1 MMDVNAYAD
10 YLVSLNLSERA
21 VAILTAVRPGADGK
35 PKPPVRAVGSR
46 VGNSNVRYPSRKMGF
61 VIECESG
68 RPEYFAAMN
77 FEFDPDV
84 LEYYSQPDLLTLHYV
99 SAGGRNLS
107 VPYVPDFIVLRTN
120 GVEFVECKSAD
131 GIAAQALEQPNRF
144 KKTDGGEWLSPP
156 AEAAVS
162 GSGID
167 YRIWLP
173 TDLTPQFAA
182 NLKYLDPHIRRSPNA
197 YGTEEYAR
205 VLAYVQEHQGVT
217 VDALV
222 EKFGEQEAP
231 ALVRWL
237 LAHSHLFCNL
247 HKEFLLGTTG
257 LFTSRDLVMA
267 TKYFKVGD
275 TGWPVGLAG
284 SVPSVSEQMSSA
296 ISYAYKHFGSV
307 AFGVANWRLAI
318 LEGRLTPAKRPA
330 ERTLSLWKKRMAN
343 AEKRH
348 GVGFLGL
355 LPGYAGQGNR
365 NPRIP
370 DAVVA
375 MADDVIKESYLVTAG
390 MKRASAYRQFLAR
403 CVENCLGPIP
413 SVPWFYERAA
423 AAATPA
429 QTVLARQGPRAAYA
443 LLPGHAGRVGAL
455 DVHGDYPLHNV
466 LIDHTQLDLEVVSPL
481 GLNLGRPWLTVAFDS
496 FTRSVLGIFLT
507 FDPPSIDSV
516 LMVLRDCVLR
526 HELLPFGLTVD
537 NGAEFR
543 STWFETFTAMYK
555 MVVSRRPPRHAR
567 FGCLVENF
575 FGVNNSQ
582 FIHALAGNT
591 QLTKNVRQLTKS
603 LNPEL
608 HAVWTLPALYQVLE
622 TYCFEHFNKK
632 VVTVQVVL
640 T

>member
-84 LEYYSQPDLLTLHYV
+84 LEYYSQPYLLTLHYV

-182 NLKYLDPHIRRSPNA
+182 NLKYLEPHIRRSPNA

-423 AAATPA
+423 GSYNVMLARDGTTPA
-429 QTVLARQGPRAAYA
+429 RLRLLKETIPQSRRITKTDLAKYLNAWDQKPDSVSLGGQRNFELLMADINDNDPEMPIPLPDVAEYKQMVAKGILFKKVQGLVRPMVPAFQANVTAYVVA
-443 LLPGHAGRVGAL
+443 LLAHRLGRA
-455 DVHGDYPLHNV
+455 
-466 LIDHTQLDLEVVSPL
+466 LDLE
-481 GLNLGRPWLTVAFDS
+481 RIWL
-496 FTRSVLGIFLT
+496 
-507 FDPPSIDSV
+507 
-516 LMVLRDCVLR
+516 
-526 HELLPFGLTVD
+526 
-537 NGAEFR
+537 
-543 STWFETFTAMYK
+543 
-555 MVVSRRPPRHAR
+555 
-567 FGCLVENF
+567 
-575 FGVNNSQ
+575 
-582 FIHALAGNT
+582 
-591 QLTKNVRQLTKS
+591 RQEIS
-603 LNPEL
+603 PEL
-608 HAVWTLPALYQVLE
+608 QTQVQRWTAEVSKVLHDSAGGRMISEWAKRPDCWGAVRTASYSEPSVDIPE
-622 TYCFEHFNKK
+622 MR
-632 VVTVQVVL
+632 
-640 T
+640 